1 MPALKRTKAGRIAG
15 LFASCTGGAIKQPAG
30 QLTLTFAGV
39 LDDGH
44 SGMTRPAGVRE
55 PAFKRG
61 HEIANMRQLSLVS
74 LEELAEVAALM
85 GVARIDPGWIAA
97 NIAIEGAGPITQ
109 FPSGTIIRFQP
120 SQASIY
126 VTGLNTPCTFAAK
139 LIAKA
144 GRYPAA
150 DTASFVRHATGRRGL
165 VGIVYAAGV
174 ISVGD
179 SVEAI
184 FAQPELPG
192 P

>member
-1 MPALKRTKAGRIAG
+1 MPALKRKRAGRIAG
-15 LFASCTGGAIKQPAG
+15 LFAHSTSGAAKEPVS
-30 QLTLTFAGV
+30 QLALTFSGV
-39 LDDGH
+39 LGDGH

-74 LEELAEVAALM
+74 VEELADVAALM
-85 GVARIDPGWIAA
+85 GVAAIDPGWVAA
-97 NIAIEGAGPITQ
+97 NVAIQGAGPITQ

-139 LIAKA
+139 LIGKA

-179 SVEAI
+179 SVETI

>member
-1 MPALKRTKAGRIAG
+1 VPALQRKKHGRIAG
-15 LFASCTGGAIKQPAG
+15 LFASSASGSVKEPAS

-44 SGMTRPAGVRE
+44 AGMTRPAGVRE

-74 LEELAEVAALM
+74 MEELADAASLM
-85 GVARIDPGWIAA
+85 GLARIDPGWIAA

-144 GRYPAA
+144 GRHPAA

-192 P
+192 R